1 MKAEKRIHKR
11 YIKRCEIK
19 FSSNGTIYSGI
30 SSNFSQNG
38 LFIKTSK
45 PFAIDNVINLTIYLP
60 NGSIA
65 ALTGIVRRALRNSIN
80 MQNNGMGIELIEK
93 DSNYSDF
100 LKAIQ
105 DNTH

>member
-45 PFAIDNVINLTIYLP
+45 PFAIDTVINLTIYLP

>member
-30 SSNFSQNG
+30 SSNISQNG

-45 PFAIDNVINLTIYLP
+45 PFAIGTIIDLIIYLP
-60 NGSIA
+60 NGSIVG
-65 ALTGIVRRALRNSIN
+65 LKGIVRRAFRNSIN
-80 MQNNGMGIELIEK
+80 VQNNGMGIELIEK
-93 DSNYSDF
+93 NSNYSDF

-105 DNTH
+105 DSSH